1 MTKLSDYFTKS
12 NGGSAGTQAEHLSP
26 SATENQASKLFLN
39 WTNLVWFVW
48 GFFRLSGVN
57 VWMRS
62 TFQCDFTTEMQPSL
76 GWSSA
81 AAGGA
86 HAFCSIHPKNN

>member
-1 MTKLSDYFTKS
+1 MTKLLTKS
-12 NGGSAGTQAEHLSP
+12 DGVSAGTQAEHLSP
-26 SATENQASKLFLN
+26 SARENQASKLFSN

-76 GWSSA
+76 GWSPA

-86 HAFCSIHPKNN
+86 HVFCSIHRKNN